1 MATISERARAVWWYA
16 ETKSVIQ
23 VQRKFC
29 HEYNKNLLT
38 FKTIKKWCNNF
49 FVLKGH
55 GGGNPGIQEEAI
67 ENQTSSKRTWTETA
81 NNTQNSL
88 ATITDTDFAG
98 NQPQGISFSSLI
110 ITLQNK
116 SYFFTNVA
124 TSFPSLFKHLCRC
137 NTNFKILTA

>member
-1 MATISERARAVWWYA
+1 MATPSERAHVVWWYA

-29 HEYNKNLLT
+29 REYNKNLLT
-38 FKTIKKWCNNF
+38 FKTVKEWCNNF
-49 FVLKGH
+49 F
-55 GGGNPGIQEEAI
+55 GGNPGIQEEAI
-67 ENQTSSKRTWTETA
+67 ENQTSSKRTWNETA

-98 NQPQGISFSSLI
+98 NQAQGISFSSLI